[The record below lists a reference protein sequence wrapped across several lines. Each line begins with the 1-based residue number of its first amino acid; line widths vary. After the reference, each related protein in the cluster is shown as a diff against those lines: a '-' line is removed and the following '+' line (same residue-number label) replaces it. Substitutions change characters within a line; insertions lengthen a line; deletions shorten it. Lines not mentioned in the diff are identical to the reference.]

1 MNNPLIT
8 IVMPCYNSARFVADA
23 ISSVLAQTSNN
34 WKLIVIDDGSTDD
47 TRQIIREVLQ
57 ASPRACKTAR
67 ISSDHKGLGA
77 IRNEAIEYVN
87 TEWVLPFDSDD
98 ILHPDAIAQ
107 FEKAI
112 AANPDADLLVSWY
125 HHFGAEDRVIERRW
139 LGYEKLLRAN
149 HIPASSCY
157 RKSSWEKAGRY
168 RSGFI
173 YEDWELWIRMLNP
186 DSKVVEIPEV
196 LIEYRVRPDSISHA
210 MTPEAQVEER
220 RKIRAMNRE
229 IYEKYGLM

>member
-8 IVMPCYNSARFVADA
+8 IVMPCYNSERFVADA
-23 ISSVLAQTSNN
+23 VSSVLAQTSDN
-34 WKLIVIDDGSTDD
+34 WRLIVIDDGSTDH
-47 TRQIIREVLQ
+47 TMSIVRGIAQ
-57 ASPRACKTAR
+57 ASPKGCQIAR
-67 ISSDHKGLGA
+67 LMCDHMGLGA
-77 IRNEAIEYVN
+77 IRNEAIEIVA

-98 ILHPDAIAQ
+98 ILHPDTIAQ
-107 FEKAI
+107 LEKAI
-112 AANPDADLLVSWY
+112 AANPDADLFVSWY

-139 LGYEKLLRAN
+139 LGYERLLRAN

-157 RKSSWEKAGRY
+157 RKSSWERAGRY

-173 YEDWELWIRMLNP
+173 YEDWELWIRMLGP

-210 MTPEAQVEER
+210 MTPEAQRAER
-220 RKIRAMNRE
+220 RKIREMNRE

>member
-1 MNNPLIT
+1 MNPLIT
-8 IVMPCYNSARFVADA
+8 IVMPCYNSERFVADA
-23 ISSVLAQTSNN
+23 VSSVLAQTSDN
-34 WKLIVIDDGSTDD
+34 WRLIVIDDGSTDS
-47 TRQIIREVLQ
+47 TTLIVRNIMLS
-57 ASPRACKTAR
+57 SPKAGK
-67 ISSDHKGLGA
+67 ILLIGSNHLGLGA
-77 IRNEAIEYVN
+77 IRNKAIKEV
-87 TEWVLPFDSDD
+87 TSEWVLPFDSDD

-107 FEKAI
+107 LEKAI
-112 AANPDADLLVSWY
+112 AANPDADLFVSWY

-139 LGYEKLLRAN
+139 LGYERLLRAN

-157 RKSSWEKAGRY
+157 RKSSWERAGRY

-173 YEDWELWIRMLNP
+173 YEDWELWIRMLGP

-210 MTPEAQVEER
+210 MTPEAQRAER
-220 RKIRAMNRE
+220 RKIREMNRE

>member
-1 MNNPLIT
+1 MKPLIT
-8 IVMPCYNSARFVADA
+8 IVMPCYNSERYVADA
-23 ISSVLAQTSNN
+23 IYSVLAQTSDD
-34 WKLIVIDDGSTDD
+34 WQLIVIDDGSTDG
-47 TRQIIREVLQ
+47 TRRIVRDVIQS
-57 ASPRACKTAR
+57 SPKAAKVRFIEST
-67 ISSDHKGLGA
+67 HKGLGA
-77 IRNEAIEYVN
+77 IRNEAIETVD

-98 ILHPDAIAQ
+98 LLHPSLIAE
-107 FEKAI
+107 FVKAI
-112 AANPDADLLVSWY
+112 NANPDADLFVSWY

-139 LGYEKLLRAN
+139 LGYERLLRAN

-157 RKSSWEKAGRY
+157 RKTSWERAGKY

-173 YEDWELWIRMLNP
+173 YEDWELWLRLLGP
-186 DSKVVEIPEV
+186 ESKVVEVPQV

-220 RKIRAMNRE
+220 RKIREMNRD